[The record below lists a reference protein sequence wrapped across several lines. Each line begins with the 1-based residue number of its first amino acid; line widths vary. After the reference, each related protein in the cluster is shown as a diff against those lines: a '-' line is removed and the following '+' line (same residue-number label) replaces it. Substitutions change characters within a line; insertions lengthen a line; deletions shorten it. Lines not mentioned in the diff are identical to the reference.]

1 MTGSY
6 SVSVKRSAEKE
17 LRGVRGRELRRL
29 IERIRALAQ
38 KPRPA
43 GVEKLSTLERYR
55 IRQGDWRI
63 LYVYEIDD
71 GARVVTIVKVG
82 HRKKVYW

>member
-1 MTGSY
+1 VTGSY

-17 LRGVRGRELRRL
+17 LRAVRGRDLGRL
-29 IERIRALAQ
+29 IERIRALTEE
-38 KPRPA
+38 PRPA

-63 LYVYEIDD
+63 LYEIDD
-71 GARVVTIVKVG
+71 EARVVTIVKVG
-82 HRKKVYW
+82 HRKDVYR

>member
-29 IERIRALAQ
+29 IERIRALAEE
-38 KPRPA
+38 PRPA

-63 LYVYEIDD
+63 LYEIDD
-71 GARVVTIVKVG
+71 GARLVTIVKVG
-82 HRKKVYW
+82 HRKEVYR

>member
-29 IERIRALAQ
+29 IERIRALAEE
-38 KPRPA
+38 PRPA

-63 LYVYEIDD
+63 LYEIDD

-82 HRKKVYW
+82 HRKEVYR

>member
-1 MTGSY
+1 VTGSY

-29 IERIRALAQ
+29 IERIRALAEE
-38 KPRPA
+38 PRPA

-55 IRQGDWRI
+55 IRQGDWRV
-63 LYVYEIDD
+63 LYEIDD

-82 HRKKVYW
+82 HRKEVYR

>member
-17 LRGVRGRELRRL
+17 LRGVRGRQLRRL
-29 IERIRALAQ
+29 IERIRSLAEE
-38 KPRPA
+38 PRPA

-55 IRQGDWRI
+55 IRQGDWRV
-63 LYVYEIDD
+63 LYEIDD

-82 HRKKVYW
+82 HRKEVYR

>member
-1 MTGSY
+1 VTGSY

-29 IERIRALAQ
+29 IERIRALAEE
-38 KPRPA
+38 PRPA

-63 LYVYEIDD
+63 LYEIDD
-71 GARVVTIVKVG
+71 GARLVTIVKVG
-82 HRKKVYW
+82 HRKEVYR

>member
-29 IERIRALAQ
+29 IEHIRALAQ

-55 IRQGDWRI
+55 VRQGDWRI
-63 LYVYEIDD
+63 LYEIDD

-82 HRKKVYW
+82 HRKEVYR